1 MQIFALVAAVL
12 HIGNVT
18 FEADKSGSRVT
29 NPAIVQQV
37 ARILSIDE
45 KKLERRLCF
54 ENITVVGKTVEKALE
69 PDNAVKN
76 RDAIAKGVYDALFS
90 YIVGRINAVCSKATT
105 LPNTLWI
112 GTLDVFG
119 FEIFENNSFEQFCIN
134 FCNERLQ
141 QYFNY
146 HVLKTEQELYLKEGL
161 LWDPVELPDN
171 QDAID
176 LIQGVSGKIGIMGVL
191 DSSCVQPKADDVTF
205 TSNLFKQCFSRKL
218 KAVKT
223 RSGRSTGGRQEPI
236 NGFSVQHYAG
246 TVTYNAASFLT
257 KNADQAHPDTVA
269 LFCSSRDE
277 VCANIYSSLN
287 ARNAERKQTTVK
299 ATSVQFIGSMFAENL
314 NSLVRT
320 LDLTNP
326 FFIRCIKPN
335 TVKKPKQ
342 FDPEYVR
349 PQLRCG
355 GLIQALKIIKCGFP
369 VRVAYSKIWELF
381 GSILNGCSTPTNIN
395 FRDFTEAIMMKLG
408 DREIGLDEYQLGL
421 NMVFFRPGKQSFL
434 QNILNTS
441 PSDVPRAKIEA
452 IREFMTQKR
461 IVRFNGAMRTL
472 VRTRHGFNRRRMLQM
487 AQAVRISQ
495 RTLGRALLKVQKML
509 NENKEKEDREA
520 KLKSAEYL
528 AGVQA
533 AKDLKRIQE
542 ANEAEKARFAK
553 QLEEEAKKQAQL
565 LDDFNKSKK
574 STSAILKEK
583 ADLEKSVN
591 EQKKAALDARAEA
604 NRLRADVEEAK
615 KAGDGYKASADQLRR
630 DLQTSQD
637 QVSAMKQGAVVQL
650 EEAKKQLVRLNAEFE
665 DERNSFA
672 GKSRDY
678 EDRLSRLSNEQL
690 IASKST
696 ADLQRQLEE
705 LEKKASL
712 QQQEA
717 NTAARRAAEDL
728 QAEQRS
734 NEVKFNALK
743 KEKLVIESQLS
754 SEAAT
759 ASRALA
765 DLESAKL
772 AAESKVRERE
782 GQIEEVR
789 AQLRGVNERLEAA
802 KAQGQGDLRGLQE
815 QLNALRSSSREE
827 NDSLQKQL
835 REAKAKTSSLQADFD
850 QLKSSST
857 RNGTQLQQANIELQ
871 AELKEE
877 RASKEALRTAK
888 EEESSRLSSQLTL
901 LQSKMDAAL
910 AQARRD
916 LTGTSDELK
925 RTSAQNASKIDELL
939 RRVREL
945 ESELNSKSTELNI
958 TTEQRNNA
966 RESLA
971 KLTAVLSLIHI

>member
-1 MQIFALVAAVL
+1 
-12 HIGNVT
+12 
-18 FEADKSGSRVT
+18 
-29 NPAIVQQV
+29 
-37 ARILSIDE
+37 
-45 KKLERRLCF
+45 
-54 ENITVVGKTVEKALE
+54 
-69 PDNAVKN
+69 
-76 RDAIAKGVYDALFS
+76 
-90 YIVGRINAVCSKATT
+90 
-105 LPNTLWI
+105 
-112 GTLDVFG
+112 
-119 FEIFENNSFEQFCIN
+119 
-134 FCNERLQ
+134 
-141 QYFNY
+141 
-146 HVLKTEQELYLKEGL
+146 
-161 LWDPVELPDN
+161 
-171 QDAID
+171 
-176 LIQGVSGKIGIMGVL
+176 
-191 DSSCVQPKADDVTF
+191 
-205 TSNLFKQCFSRKL
+205 
-218 KAVKT
+218 
-223 RSGRSTGGRQEPI
+223 
-236 NGFSVQHYAG
+236 
-246 TVTYNAASFLT
+246 
-257 KNADQAHPDTVA
+257 
-269 LFCSSRDE
+269 
-277 VCANIYSSLN
+277 
-287 ARNAERKQTTVK
+287 
-299 ATSVQFIGSMFAENL
+299 
-314 NSLVRT
+314 
-320 LDLTNP
+320 
-326 FFIRCIKPN
+326 
-335 TVKKPKQ
+335 
-342 FDPEYVR
+342 
-349 PQLRCG
+349 
-355 GLIQALKIIKCGFP
+355 
-369 VRVAYSKIWELF
+369 
-381 GSILNGCSTPTNIN
+381 
-395 FRDFTEAIMMKLG
+395 
-408 DREIGLDEYQLGL
+408 
-421 NMVFFRPGKQSFL
+421 
-434 QNILNTS
+434 
-441 PSDVPRAKIEA
+441 
-452 IREFMTQKR
+452 
-461 IVRFNGAMRTL
+461 
-472 VRTRHGFNRRRMLQM
+472 
-487 AQAVRISQ
+487 
-495 RTLGRALLKVQKML
+495 
-509 NENKEKEDREA
+509 
-520 KLKSAEYL
+520 
-528 AGVQA
+528 
-533 AKDLKRIQE
+533 
-542 ANEAEKARFAK
+542 
-553 QLEEEAKKQAQL
+553 
-565 LDDFNKSKK
+565 
-574 STSAILKEK
+574 
-583 ADLEKSVN
+583 
-591 EQKKAALDARAEA
+591 
-604 NRLRADVEEAK
+604 
-615 KAGDGYKASADQLRR
+615 
-630 DLQTSQD
+630 
-637 QVSAMKQGAVVQL
+637 MKQGAVVQL
-650 EEAKKQLVRLNAEFE
+650 EEAKKQLARLNAEFE

-971 KLTAVLSLIHI
+971 KLTAVHKDYKLELEEKVADLSGKLERVTADAKSAQQLAAAERKGLQSQVHNLLHDLLHSGNY